1 MSCLPP
7 KTLQG
12 GLCEDSVEYLTGVT
26 YEAFIRLLSN
36 QEVAA
41 NTLLEEVAPSVLNIY
56 QEYLIELGVLNQV
69 YHHKLYYRES
79 TNNASF
85 VNDFFLHFNV
95 YFDRKHKTSN
105 SFVNGLLFL
114 DKEPHLFVTEDDS
127 DPKTFKMMLDYHKN
141 WEIETHSNADF
152 NRLPDNSLSD
162 PFNHIPIYFRPLTQ
176 RLPDFVSKSKPILI
190 TKLLGCPLIELN
202 KDEFEYVS
210 VAKELYMTELEA
222 TVQPGSFLL
231 RTNMNGRSV
240 YMCAGDYLEIATSL
254 VINRTIDTHLLL
266 NTTNS
271 FSVTPQG
278 IMSLICT
285 VFSLICLILTLIT
298 YVIFSELRTQ
308 PGINNIGLVISLI
321 LAQALFQFGI
331 NQVDTL
337 STWICQ
343 MIGVMIHF
351 FWLMVMF
358 WANVCTF
365 HMFKVF
371 AAITKSMDSTKSIK
385 QTLMYTA
392 YTVVSSLIIILITI
406 IVSLV
411 HPDFEGIGYGGTYCY
426 ITVPRMVG
434 YTLAI
439 PIGAVI
445 VINLTLFVL
454 VIIKVARMPTV
465 QSDIKHT
472 RNWMLVYAKLS
483 TITGATWIVGFLYYF
498 KELVVLEYVHI
509 LLNGS
514 QGVFLFLSFICNR
527 RVLFMYKN
535 KLKAMK
541 KTFSE
546 APSSRQKTYSAGT

>member
-7 KTLQG
+7 KILQG

-26 YEAFIRLLSN
+26 YEAFIRLHSN
-36 QEVAA
+36 KEVAA
-41 NTLLEEVAPSVLNIY
+41 NTLLEDVAPGVLKIY

-69 YHHKLYYRES
+69 YHHELYYRES
-79 TNNASF
+79 KSNASF
-85 VNDFFLHFNV
+85 VNDFFLHFKV
-95 YFDRKHKTSN
+95 YFARKHKTSN
-105 SFVNGLLFL
+105 NFVNGLLFL
-114 DKEPHLFVTEDDS
+114 DKEPYLFVTEDDS
-127 DPKTFKMMLDYHKN
+127 DRKTFKMMLDYYKN
-141 WEIETHSNADF
+141 WEIETHTNADF
-152 NRLPDNSLSD
+152 NRLPDNSLSG
-162 PFNHIPIYFRPLTQ
+162 PFNHIPIYFPPLTI

-202 KDEFEYVS
+202 KDEFEYDCF
-210 VAKELYMTELEA
+210 AKELYMTELEA

-231 RTNMNGRSV
+231 RTNKNCRSV
-240 YMCAGDYLEIATSL
+240 YMCAEDYLEIATPL
-254 VINRTIDTHLLL
+254 VSNRTIDTHLLL

-271 FSVTPQG
+271 FSITPQG

-285 VFSLICLILTLIT
+285 VFSLICSILTLIT
-298 YVIFSELRTQ
+298 YAIFSELRTQ

-337 STWICQ
+337 STWVCQ

-358 WANVCTF
+358 WSNVCTF

-392 YTVVSSLIIILITI
+392 YTVVSSLITILITI

-426 ITVPRMVG
+426 ITAPTMVG
-434 YTLAI
+434 YTLVI

-465 QSDIKHT
+465 QSDIKYT

-527 RVLFMYKN
+527 RVLFMYQK
-535 KLKAMK
+535 KLQVMK

-546 APSSRQKTYSAGT
+546 ATSSRQNTYSAET